1 MVEDVPGQKYISY
14 NEIRCI
20 IVEFGDDQCEKEQRA
35 KFLET
40 DPETAEK
47 HLKGTPILKLDFTQ
61 SCSKKDFE
69 EGQKAKTMQFPLG
82 LAYSITQ
89 HKMQGQT
96 VYKPGRLVTYF
107 KNVFQAAMGYV
118 TLGRVTAID
127 QIYIW
132 INYARKTYTLAMYHC
147 RHYKNLK
154 PDL

>member
-1 MVEDVPGQKYISY
+1 
-14 NEIRCI
+14 
-20 IVEFGDDQCEKEQRA
+20 
-35 KFLET
+35 
-40 DPETAEK
+40 
-47 HLKGTPILKLDFTQ
+47 
-61 SCSKKDFE
+61 
-69 EGQKAKTMQFPLG
+69 
-82 LAYSITQ
+82 
-89 HKMQGQT
+89 MQGQT